1 MSSAAE
7 QICILF
13 KQGNSPE
20 QISEMLGH
28 ELINVLLILNSAGHL
43 TKKKLERNMKANV
56 GNISTP
62 NDKVGGAPSNSNG
75 GKDSVTVNI
84 DQQPDDIVIETF
96 NSPEEVYKR
105 YQIQIAR
112 KLCATALSDADE
124 LTPAGVIAK
133 VQIYCNEEASGRNE
147 ARAKRSDSPALLNIA
162 QLLMQAQ
169 LADAKVNKALGI
181 NATEAIIVSET
192 SNKQSAEK
200 VA

>member
-28 ELINVLLILNSAGHL
+28 ELINVLLILNSAGYL
-43 TKKKLERNMKANV
+43 TKKKIEKNMKATAAPT
-56 GNISTP
+56 IPT
-62 NDKVGGAPSNSNG
+62 DKVRGAPSNN

-84 DQQPDDIVIETF
+84 DQQPEDIVIETF

-147 ARAKRSDSPALLNIA
+147 ARAKRNDSPALLNIA

-169 LADAKVNKALGI
+169 LADAKVNTALGI

-192 SNKQSAEK
+192 TRQLTEK

>member
-28 ELINVLLILNSAGHL
+28 ELINVLLILNSAGYL
-43 TKKKLERNMKANV
+43 TKKKIEKNMKGFVAPT
-56 GNISTP
+56 IPT
-62 NDKVGGAPSNSNG
+62 DKVGVASDTN
-75 GKDSVTVNI
+75 GKDSVTINI
-84 DQQPDDIVIETF
+84 DQQPEDIVIETF
-96 NSPEEVYKR
+96 NSSEEVYKR

-147 ARAKRSDSPALLNIA
+147 ARAKRNDSPALLNIA

-192 SNKQSAEK
+192 TRQLTEK

>member
-43 TKKKLERNMKANV
+43 TKKKLERNMKASV

-62 NDKVGGAPSNSNG
+62 NDKVGGAPVGN

-192 SNKQSAEK
+192 SNKQLVEK